1 MIRIGLLFMLAVLA
15 SGSKA
20 FTEYFKLRLRAVTP
34 Y

>member
-20 FTEYFKLRLRAVTP
+20 FTESFKLRLRAVTP